1 MSRGEG
7 VLFCAGEGGAEEKV
21 ALGAALSGGVLQ
33 ARAFSISMVTVPSA
47 RTKAGMPTPPLA
59 RTAS

>member
-7 VLFCAGEGGAEEKV
+7 VLFCAGEEEAEEKA
-21 ALGAALSGGVLQ
+21 ALGGRPFGGMLQ